1 MKLSKRVL
9 AAGDHIEVV
18 SDLDDQGVFL
28 IRNDVAQFII
38 TNCDDRFSIRQSLIP
53 SLLKRQFPGPQFDQ
67 SGIEKPFECYA
78 LIDEES
84 TWRLNS
90 LHNYVEAHRAIVG
103 RQLLAGQYKDFKNS
117 AHLKEKFID
126 VREFSI
132 SYSTDVS
139 CRCVLIQ
146 LLEKIWNDLMKL
158 KMKDEQL
165 ILNDPE
171 MNLK

>member
-1 MKLSKRVL
+1 M

-18 SDLDDQGVFL
+18 TDLDDQGVFL

-38 TNCDDRFSIRQSLIP
+38 ANCDDRYSIRQSIIP
-53 SLLKRQFPGPQFDQ
+53 SLLKRQFPGTQNDQ

-126 VREFSI
+126 VSRFEFYHGLSNFHF
-132 SYSTDVS
+132 
-139 CRCVLIQ
+139 RCVLTQ
-146 LLEKIWNDLMKL
+146 SLEKIQSDLMKL
-158 KMKDEQL
+158 KTKGVQL
-165 ILNDPE
+165 I
-171 MNLK
+171 

>member
-1 MKLSKRVL
+1 M

-38 TNCDDRFSIRQSLIP
+38 ANCDDRDSIRQSLIP
-53 SLLKRQFPGPQFDQ
+53 SLLKRQFPGTQYDQ

-126 VREFSI
+126 VS
-132 SYSTDVS
+132 
-139 CRCVLIQ
+139 
-146 LLEKIWNDLMKL
+146 
-158 KMKDEQL
+158 
-165 ILNDPE
+165 
-171 MNLK
+171 

>member
-1 MKLSKRVL
+1 MVSSLFLESEELKLSKRVM

-38 TNCDDRFSIRQSLIP
+38 ANCDDRDSIRQSLIP
-53 SLLKRQFPGPQFDQ
+53 SLLKRQFPGTQSDQ

-126 VREFSI
+126 VRNRFKCFSI
-132 SYSTDVS
+132 
-139 CRCVLIQ
+139 
-146 LLEKIWNDLMKL
+146 
-158 KMKDEQL
+158 
-165 ILNDPE
+165 PE
-171 MNLK
+171 FPV

>member
-1 MKLSKRVL
+1 M

-38 TNCDDRFSIRQSLIP
+38 ANCDDRDSIRQSLIP
-53 SLLKRQFPGPQFDQ
+53 SLLKRQFPGTQSDQ

-126 VREFSI
+126 VRNRLKCFALN
-132 SYSTDVS
+132 VS
-139 CRCVLIQ
+139 RYLNFRFRCVLIQ
-146 LLEKIWNDLMKL
+146 LSEKIRNDLMKL
-158 KMKDEQL
+158 KMKGVRL
-165 ILNDPE
+165 I
-171 MNLK
+171 

>member
-1 MKLSKRVL
+1 M

-38 TNCDDRFSIRQSLIP
+38 ANCDDRDSIRQSLIP
-53 SLLKRQFPGPQFDQ
+53 SLLKRQFPGTQFDQ

-103 RQLLAGQYKDFKNS
+103 RQLLAGQYKDFKN
-117 AHLKEKFID
+117 
-126 VREFSI
+126 
-132 SYSTDVS
+132 
-139 CRCVLIQ
+139 
-146 LLEKIWNDLMKL
+146 
-158 KMKDEQL
+158 
-165 ILNDPE
+165 
-171 MNLK
+171 